1 MVITFDPKKDKLNK
15 HKHGVSLAAASEL
28 DWDNAVIWTDAR
40 YAYTELRECA
50 LGLIAYHMYHV
61 SFVDRGDIRR
71 IISLRKASPEEEW
84 RYAGQK

>member
-1 MVITFDPKKDKLNK
+1 M
-15 HKHGVSLAAASEL
+15 
-28 DWDNAVIWTDAR
+28 R
-40 YAYTELRECA
+40 YAYQELRECA
-50 LGLIAYHMYHV
+50 LGLIGYHMYHV